1 MKNTQLAQTTGQI
14 NLQLTNDQIVTLS
27 DLLSDQVC
35 IQRVRLRDTPLK
47 SSYIRSLTHLR
58 HLKSLVYNKVRGLY
72 SQEEENAQEAG
83 DIELAMILR
92 TR

>member
-14 NLQLTNDQIVTLS
+14 NLLLTNDQIVTLS

-35 IQRVRLRDTPLK
+35 IQRVRLRDTLLTV
-47 SSYIRSLTHLR
+47 SYIGSLTHLR
-58 HLKSLVYNKVRGLY
+58 HLRSLIYNKVRGLY
-72 SQEEENAQEAG
+72 TQEEENAQEAG
-83 DIELAMILR
+83 DIELAQILR